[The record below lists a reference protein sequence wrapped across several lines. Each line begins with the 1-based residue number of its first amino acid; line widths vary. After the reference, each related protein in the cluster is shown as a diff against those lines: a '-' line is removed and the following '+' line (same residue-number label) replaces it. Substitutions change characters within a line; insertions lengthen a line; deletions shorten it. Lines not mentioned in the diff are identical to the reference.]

1 MHTIY
6 VVSLGPGAP
15 ELLTLAADKQ
25 LHHAKK
31 LVLRTAR
38 HGCVPYLQSEGITFT
53 DFDTLYDT
61 FEDFDSL
68 NDAIATQLWQ
78 MAETNQ
84 FMIRVCLC

>member
-38 HGCVPYLQSEGITFT
+38 LRALFAVGRHYLYRFRYA
-53 DFDTLYDT
+53 L
-61 FEDFDSL
+61 
-68 NDAIATQLWQ
+68 
-78 MAETNQ
+78 
-84 FMIRVCLC
+84 

>member
-38 HGCVPYLQSEGITFT
+38 HGCVP
-53 DFDTLYDT
+53 
-61 FEDFDSL
+61 
-68 NDAIATQLWQ
+68 
-78 MAETNQ
+78 
-84 FMIRVCLC
+84 